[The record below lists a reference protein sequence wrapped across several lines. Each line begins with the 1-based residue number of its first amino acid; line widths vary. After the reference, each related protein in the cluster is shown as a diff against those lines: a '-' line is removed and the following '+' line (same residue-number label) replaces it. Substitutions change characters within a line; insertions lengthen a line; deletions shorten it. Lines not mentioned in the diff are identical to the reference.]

1 MIEKTVTFE
10 NNAMPMVNI
19 KIDFDIVGYDPAD
32 DKLCEGFSKLMQ
44 LRKSRKFLI
53 MKDLKD
59 CFNLKSVENPYI
71 FYCGDKKIYRQWAD
85 NELQMLLVELRMNGV
100 NHWNSCFKDYEM
112 RKKLDLI
119 RSAII
124 ADELDKEN

>member
-1 MIEKTVTFE
+1 
-10 NNAMPMVNI
+10 
-19 KIDFDIVGYDPAD
+19 
-32 DKLCEGFSKLMQ
+32 
-44 LRKSRKFLI
+44 

-59 CFNLKSVENPYI
+59 CLNLKSVENPYI

-85 NELQMLLVELRMNGV
+85 NELQMLLLELRKNSI
-100 NHWNSCFKDYEM
+100 NHWNSCFTDYEM

-119 RSAII
+119 RSAIM